1 MADIKLFQ
9 LSGGK
14 ATELAGS
21 ELALEKALQTLIE
34 KNLETFLGVRF
45 LASEHS
51 TGKAH
56 GGRIDTLGID
66 ENGGPVIL
74 EYKRS
79 ANEAVINQGLFYLD
93 WLLDH
98 KADFKLLVLEKLGAK
113 QADAIDWNAPRL
125 LCIAGD
131 FTKYDEHAVRLID
144 RNIELIRY
152 KRFRDELLLFELVHR
167 TSTEVAAQPAA
178 TGGNKKTTYKKVRQS
193 LEDADKVLQLRFETL
208 KAYLLSLG
216 DDVQFKETDFY
227 FAFRRLKNFACVEI
241 HPTKGKLTLFVK
253 VDPDSVDL
261 AAHKNFLRDVRK
273 IGHFGT
279 GDLEISI
286 LSDQDLERAKPYVER
301 SYEAS

>member
-1 MADIKLFQ
+1 MADIKLFR

-14 ATELAGS
+14 ASELAGS
-21 ELALEKALQTLIE
+21 EVTLEKTLQTLIE
-34 KNLETFLGVRF
+34 KNLETCLGVRF
-45 LASEHS
+45 LASEHA

-98 KADFKLLVLEKLGAK
+98 RADFKLLVLERLGAK
-113 QADAIDWNAPRL
+113 AAEAIDWNAPRL

-152 KRFRDELLLFELVHR
+152 KRFGDELLLFELVHR
-167 TSTEVAAQPAA
+167 TSAEVTSLPPAP
-178 TGGNKKTTYKKVRQS
+178 GGKKSKYKKVGEF
-193 LEDADKVLQLRFETL
+193 LEGADEVLRARYETL

-227 FAFRRLKNFACVEI
+227 FAFRRIKNFACVEV
-241 HPTKGKLTLFVK
+241 HSKKEKLTVFVK

-261 AAHKNFLRDVRK
+261 AANKNFLRDVRE

-286 LSDQDLERAKPYVER
+286 LSDEDLERAKPLIQK
-301 SYEAS
+301 SYEAN